1 MRSRGMRSR
10 EIRCVSRERDDI
22 LAKYCAIFTLELHR
36 QNPIYS
42 RTDAFTLSGFTTA
55 SCKAALNDRNSTGHR
70 VAYIIMTGLMH
81 LHETG
86 LKKEKLFAFIS
97 IDYHYPV
104 ILFLTLL
111 LFSLFPSFF
120 LGIIIYFL

>member
-1 MRSRGMRSR
+1 MRSRGMRSC

-22 LAKYCAIFTLELHR
+22 LAKYYAIFTLELHR

-81 LHETG
+81 SQRWRRRNDSH
-86 LKKEKLFAFIS
+86 
-97 IDYHYPV
+97 
-104 ILFLTLL
+104 
-111 LFSLFPSFF
+111 SFDLIGQF
-120 LGIIIYFL
+120 NYFDFDKHC